1 MESLRSLL
9 RKHGDHEPTPNPS
22 QEGIGRDSDKC
33 LLPSKA
39 GSGVGRFIESREE
52 NPIESAA

>member
-1 MESLRSLL
+1 MERFLSLL
-9 RKHGDHEPTPNPS
+9 RRHGDHEPTPNPS
-22 QEGIGRDSDKC
+22 HEGIGRDADKC